1 MTPEEFF
8 MYLIIAL
15 VILTPIA
22 ARLYRRLTLN
32 RTTQMLREQLQ
43 QSQGPRTTTPP
54 SEPPR

>member
-15 VILTPIA
+15 VILAPIS
-22 ARLYRRLTLN
+22 ARLYRRLTLH
-32 RTTQMLREQLQ
+32 RATRLLREQMN
-43 QSQGPRTTTPP
+43 QSKAPSAAPP